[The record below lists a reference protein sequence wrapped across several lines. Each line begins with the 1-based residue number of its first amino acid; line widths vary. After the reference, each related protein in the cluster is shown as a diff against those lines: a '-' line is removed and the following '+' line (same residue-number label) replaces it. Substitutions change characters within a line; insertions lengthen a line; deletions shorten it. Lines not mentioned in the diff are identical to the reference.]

1 MADNRLTGG
10 LRGCVEAF
18 LEYIPHVT
26 CPSILAERMLCA
38 LSSQSALQ
46 SLRHSTGF
54 PLRVICT
61 QNSGGQV
68 PAEQYRC
75 WPGWYLLKPWTG
87 CNWFPSAD
95 FTLTRLLQLQTLSQ
109 AFLEHRQP
117 HLSPAGD
124 PALVTSTKYP
134 SLWQPEVQQLLSWH
148 RDNSSPETI
157 SSICLQKAKPLHA
170 LRMWS
175 SLVSSWKGAPGS
187 HCLSSARTKCLQM
200 PRNAGMSKWSAT
212 KHLRKVSYREIIV
225 TANRKE
231 IFLLWDA
238 LQTIKYL

>member
-26 CPSILAERMLCA
+26 CSSILAERMLCA

-46 SLRHSTGF
+46 SLRRSTGF

-68 PAEQYRC
+68 PAGSTQVLARMV
-75 WPGWYLLKPWTG
+75 PAKAL
-87 CNWFPSAD
+87 NWLQLVPKWWFYPY
-95 FTLTRLLQLQTLSQ
+95 RLLQLQTLSQ
-109 AFLEHRQP
+109 TFLEYRQP

-134 SLWQPEVQQLLSWH
+134 SLWQPE
-148 RDNSSPETI
+148 
-157 SSICLQKAKPLHA
+157 SIAAPLMTQ
-170 LRMWS
+170 R
-175 SLVSSWKGAPGS
+175 
-187 HCLSSARTKCLQM
+187 
-200 PRNAGMSKWSAT
+200 
-212 KHLRKVSYREIIV
+212 
-225 TANRKE
+225 
-231 IFLLWDA
+231 
-238 LQTIKYL
+238 